1 MAPATFPRSL
11 LLRRAEVAVGVAAL
25 VRESESLVEV
35 LDPIVEEISDPY
47 LQAIADSA
55 WYRLGSFNVHIRDE
69 GGHAVAAALAR
80 SLIEQAAYWDWA
92 IATGVGVGHLDT
104 WAALEYQ
111 RLVRLADEID
121 DRAWL
126 KWLLPPGSSFQMLA
140 GASIPS
146 NPHDAVHRLGFG
158 LDEAVLEPLRFEGLR
173 AAHQILELLAHGSFM
188 GAAILAQ
195 QPEMRLPDRMTA
207 IATHLAAA
215 GATAVTLAV
224 ADEDMQLGAVHA
236 QFRQVADAA
245 CGIHGLPAHSH
256 GAKHRPDRP
265 ARASVSPSLRATA
278 EAERMPPAPP
288 KLTQLGIA
296 YVDAAYE
303 LASAVATD
311 DAWSTK
317 PETWIAKQSFKLALS
332 NLVVVR
338 AGLEGDLGKALLPFA
353 ARMLL
358 EDGARWASLLPD
370 ATSASPSETLK
381 ALVGDATRRRD
392 RIAQRLRSEG
402 VPQCRIDDLLGVAPA
417 IPRPD
422 SEIAPAPSLDDML
435 QTGYPN
441 TSGVDSARAM
451 YGVLSQFTHA
461 TPISN
466 WHIRRDNFASLTAP
480 TYAIALEATARGFER
495 IACITSVLMGISA
508 ETLRAP
514 LDDLRARGT
523 ELARLAAIFHLLG

>member
-1 MAPATFPRSL
+1 MS
-11 LLRRAEVAVGVAAL
+11 VAAL

-55 WYRLGSFNVHIRDE
+55 WYRLGAFNVHIRDE
-69 GGHAVAAALAR
+69 SGHAVAAALAR

-92 IATGVGVGHLDT
+92 LATGVGVGHLDT

-111 RLVRLADEID
+111 RLEQLADEID
-121 DRAWL
+121 DRTWL
-126 KWLLPPGSSFQMLA
+126 KWLLPPGTSFQMPA
-140 GASIPS
+140 GTSIPS
-146 NPHDAVHRLGFG
+146 NPHEAVRRLGFG

-173 AAHQILELLAHGSFM
+173 AAHQILELLAHGNLM

-195 QPEMRLPDRMTA
+195 QPDMQLPDRMTA

-224 ADEDMQLGAVHA
+224 AAGNAQLGAAHA

-245 CGIHGLPAHSH
+245 SGIHGLPAHSP

-265 ARASVSPSLRATA
+265 PHASVSPSLRAAA

-288 KLTQLGIA
+288 ELTQLGMA
-296 YVDAAYE
+296 YLDAAYD
-303 LASAVATD
+303 LASAVASD
-311 DAWSTK
+311 HAWSAD
-317 PETWIAKQSFKLALS
+317 PETWIPRQSFRFAVS

-338 AGLEGDLGKALLPFA
+338 SGLEEDLGKAILPFA

-370 ATSASPSETLK
+370 ETNARPSGTLK

-392 RIAQRLRSEG
+392 RIAQSLRSEG
-402 VPQCRIDDLLGVAPA
+402 VPQRLIDDLLGAA
-417 IPRPD
+417 RSIPRPE
-422 SEIAPAPSLDDML
+422 SEAQPPPGLDDML

-441 TSGVDSARAM
+441 SSGVDSARAM

-466 WHIRRDNFASLTAP
+466 WHIRRDKFSSLTAP
-480 TYAIALEATARGFER
+480 TYAITLEATARGFER
-495 IACITSVLMGISA
+495 IACITSVLAGISA
-508 ETLRAP
+508 ETLRTP
-514 LDDLRARGT
+514 LLDLRARGT
-523 ELARLAAIFHLLG
+523 ELARLAALFHQLG